1 MQVSKVTYMRDMF
14 MVSNAKTTSGI
25 GPAILRDLTP
35 EQEITARFHLLQSL
49 QTSLIPEDLL
59 ALFYKHIQPLIA
71 ISGMGFT
78 PASSQKII
86 LLGRE
91 TVHRCDYKL
100 SMDDGV
106 LGNIQFYRSKRF
118 SEAELE
124 PVEQLLSYLV
134 HPLRNAINY
143 QAALRLTML
152 DPLTLVG
159 NRTALDSALHRELQL
174 AERHHQDLSLL
185 MIDVDHF
192 KLINDQ
198 YGHVRGDK
206 VLKDIATIIQ
216 SVCRSSDI
224 TFRYGGEEFVVI
236 LGKTNAKGA
245 RIIAERIRN
254 QIAKCHLE
262 QDTIQV
268 TVSIGIATHI
278 RDQKDNAKELFERA
292 DKALYQ
298 AKREGRNRV
307 VSE

>member
-1 MQVSKVTYMRDMF
+1 MF
-14 MVSNAKTTSGI
+14 MVSNAKTNGGI
-25 GPAILRDLTP
+25 SPALLRGLTP
-35 EQEITARFHLLQSL
+35 EQEITARFHLLQAL
-49 QTSLIPEDLL
+49 QTSLIQDDVL
-59 ALFYKHIQPLIA
+59 AHFYKHIQPLIA
-71 ISGMGFT
+71 ISGLRFS
-78 PASSQKII
+78 PASSQKIT

-118 SEAELE
+118 SESELE
-124 PVEQLLSYLV
+124 QLEQLLSYLV

-143 QAALRLTML
+143 QAALRMTML

-159 NRTALDSALHRELQL
+159 NRAALDIALHRELQL

-192 KLINDQ
+192 KHINDK
-198 YGHVRGDK
+198 YGHVRGDQ
-206 VLKDIATIIQ
+206 VLKDIATVIQ
-216 SVCRSSDI
+216 SVCRSSDV

-254 QIAKCHLE
+254 QIANCHLE
-262 QDTIQV
+262 HNGDRLSV
-268 TVSIGIATHI
+268 TVSIGVATHI
-278 RDQKDNAKELFERA
+278 RDQKDTVKELFERA
-292 DKALYQ
+292 DNALYK
-298 AKREGRNRV
+298 AKGEGRNRV
-307 VSE
+307 VSD